1 MRISDILKY
10 MNWRSE
16 TFDWNQAKS
25 FLAAVET
32 GSLSAAA
39 RELGLTQPTLSRQI
53 TALEESL
60 GVILLERG
68 HRSLSLTQS
77 GMELLEHVRSMNDA
91 ADRIALAASG
101 QSQAIEGEVCITASD
116 TMSAYHLP
124 PLLKKLRTIAPGI
137 HVEVHSSNETR
148 DLLRREADIAIRNFR
163 PEQLDL
169 ITRLIREP
177 EACLYA
183 SKAYLEEIG
192 RPDDLTGASNATF
205 IGYENA
211 ERSVA
216 IYENF
221 GVHASKEQ
229 IRYITNSGV
238 VVYEMIKQGLGI
250 GILDK
255 QTGLISNDIER
266 IFPTLEPVT
275 FPIWLTTHRELHT
288 NRRIRIVYD
297 FLAEELKNAP
307 FIEKSG

>member
-1 MRISDILKY
+1 
-10 MNWRSE
+10 MNWKTES
-16 TFDWNQAKS
+16 FDWNQAKS

-53 TALEESL
+53 SALEESL

-68 HRSLSLTQS
+68 HRALSLTQS

-101 QSQAIEGEVCITASD
+101 QSQDIGGDVCITASD

-124 PLLKKLRTIAPGI
+124 PLLNKLRSIAPGI
-137 HVEVHSSNETR
+137 NIEVHSSNEAR

-169 ITRLIREP
+169 ITKLIREP
-177 EACLYA
+177 QAGLYA
-183 SKAYLEEIG
+183 SKAYLDETG
-192 RPDDLTGASNATF
+192 GLDDPTRVSHASF

-211 ERSVA
+211 DRSVS

-221 GVHASKEQ
+221 GLNILKDQV
-229 IRYITNSGV
+229 RYISNAGV
-238 VVYEMIKQGLGI
+238 VVHEMIKQGLGI
-250 GILDK
+250 GILDD
-255 QTGLISNDIER
+255 QTGYMSNDIER
-266 IFPTLEPVT
+266 IFPNIQPVT

-297 FLAEELKNAP
+297 FLAEELRKAP
-307 FIEKSG
+307 FKIS